1 MNNEMINEAMDTA
14 TEATAQAAAKKLNIE
29 EIGIAAL
36 AGIGLGTLIWEGYK
50 GTKKLVAKIKEKKV
64 EAVDEA
70 GEPVEVEVVAKDEV
84 VEEKKKTSKKAAK
97 TTE

>member
-50 GTKKLVAKIKEKKV
+50 GTKKLVAKIKDKKI

-70 GEPVEVEVVAKDEV
+70 GEPVEVEVVEEAV

>member
-50 GTKKLVAKIKEKKV
+50 GTKKLVAKIKDKKV

-70 GEPVEVEVVAKDEV
+70 GEPVEVEVVEEAV

>member
-14 TEATAQAAAKKLNIE
+14 TEATAQAAAKKLNVE

-70 GEPVEVEVVAKDEV
+70 GEPVEVEVVEEAV

>member
-70 GEPVEVEVVAKDEV
+70 GEPVEVEVVEEAV